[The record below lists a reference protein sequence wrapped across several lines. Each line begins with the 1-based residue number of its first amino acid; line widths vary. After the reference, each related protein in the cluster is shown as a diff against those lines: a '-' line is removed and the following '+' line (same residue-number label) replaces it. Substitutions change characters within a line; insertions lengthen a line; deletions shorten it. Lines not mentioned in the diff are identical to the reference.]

1 MVGINSQGNDYLL
14 EQLKTC
20 MPARVLRVASQEELR
35 VDVQPVIDILRKD
48 GDSQPI
54 PTILN
59 VPVLMLGGSK
69 SLISYPVEA
78 GDFVML
84 VFSQLD
90 IDRFIEGTGSNAHE
104 KAPYT
109 ARRFHLQDAV
119 AIPGLFPFGAKANS
133 PDTRTN
139 PHNPQDLVVTHNKG
153 TGNEVEVRLG
163 KDGSL
168 TLKSPLAVNVES
180 PSVSVKTQTLKVE
193 AANTTW
199 TGNITHSGNY
209 VQTGESTFNGIQF
222 STHKHGGVMP
232 GGGTTS
238 VPQP

>member
-90 IDRFIEGTGSNAHE
+90 IDRFIEGTGTNAH
-104 KAPYT
+104 
-109 ARRFHLQDAV
+109 
-119 AIPGLFPFGAKANS
+119 
-133 PDTRTN
+133 
-139 PHNPQDLVVTHNKG
+139 
-153 TGNEVEVRLG
+153 
-163 KDGSL
+163 
-168 TLKSPLAVNVES
+168 
-180 PSVSVKTQTLKVE
+180 
-193 AANTTW
+193 
-199 TGNITHSGNY
+199 
-209 VQTGESTFNGIQF
+209 
-222 STHKHGGVMP
+222 
-232 GGGTTS
+232 
-238 VPQP
+238 

>member
-90 IDRFIEGTGSNAHE
+90 IDRFIEGTGTNAHE
-104 KAPYT
+104 KTPYT

-119 AIPGLFPFGAKANS
+119 AIPGLFPFGAEANS
-133 PDTRTN
+133 PATRTN